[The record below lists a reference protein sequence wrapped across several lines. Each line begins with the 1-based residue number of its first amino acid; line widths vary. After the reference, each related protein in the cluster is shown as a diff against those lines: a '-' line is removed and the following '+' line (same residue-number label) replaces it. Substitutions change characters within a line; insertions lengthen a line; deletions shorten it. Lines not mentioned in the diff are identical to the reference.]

1 MKDLEA
7 MVIVVG
13 VTFVVVVIF
22 VQLHSSYKKGKK
34 NEQSK
39 NSNTKRFW

>member
-7 MVIVVG
+7 ILIVVG
-13 VTFVVVVIF
+13 ITFAVVAVF

-34 NEQSK
+34 DEQG
-39 NSNTKRFW
+39 